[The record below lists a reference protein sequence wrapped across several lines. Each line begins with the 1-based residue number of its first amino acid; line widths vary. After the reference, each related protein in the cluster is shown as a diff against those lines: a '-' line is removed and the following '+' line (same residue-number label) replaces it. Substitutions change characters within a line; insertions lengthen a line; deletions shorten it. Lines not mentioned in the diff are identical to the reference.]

1 MASPMASRA
10 DEQGRILNQ
19 QGATMTIATKTSGRR
34 TKA

>member
-10 DEQGRILNQ
+10 EEQGLILIQ
-19 QGATMTIATKTSGRR
+19 QGATMTITTKTTGRR